1 MTLRHII
8 VAATALT
15 ILALAG
21 CSSTSN
27 PVNPPSPQGTN
38 TTVWTPSGG
47 SDGYW
52 TANVNATSFTTPAY
66 YSFAK
71 RDTVTPG
78 GTDSLWNIA
87 IQRTEFKTNSGISVD
102 GGDVKGIALTSTDF
116 AAVAATDTVGKSWK
130 VDGVSYFI
138 SNWYNYNINTHQLIN
153 NRNVYTMNDATGHHY
168 IKFRIDSLVGAGM
181 PPDMGTV
188 YLTYY
193 YNPTVDSKTLS
204 GATSQ
209 VVIPVGSNTVYFSFA
224 SGTVVTPADPKT
236 STGWD
241 LMFSNYNV
249 GQNSGP
255 NGPAGAAAAFYV
267 FEYLADPTDIS
278 AVNDVYA
285 GQAAAPLFQD
295 AASSIFDAWYNYDSG
310 THQLTSK
317 NFVYLIKT
325 AGKLYKMQIYSY
337 YTNVGGV
344 PVSADYIFYWKQ
356 L

>member
-1 MTLRHII
+1 MK
-8 VAATALT
+8 ATHFT
-15 ILALAG
+15 LALMALALMIIAG

-27 PVNPPSPQGTN
+27 PTAPTTPQGTN
-38 TTVWTPSGG
+38 TTVWKSTGG
-47 SDGYW
+47 GFW
-52 TANVNATSFTTPAY
+52 EATINATSSTTPAY

-71 RDTVTPG
+71 KDTVTPG
-78 GTDSLWNIA
+78 TSDSLWDFG

-116 AAVAATDTVGKSWK
+116 AAVTAADTVGKTWK
-130 VDGVSYFI
+130 TDAVAYFI
-138 SNWYNYNINTHQLIN
+138 NNWYDYNINTHQLTN
-153 NRNVYTMNDATGHHY
+153 NRHVYTMNDATGHHY
-168 IKFRIDSLVGAGM
+168 IKFRIDSLVGAGI
-181 PPDMGTV
+181 PPNMGTV

-193 YNPTVDSKTLS
+193 YNPTADSKVLT

-267 FEYLADPTDIS
+267 FEYLADPTNIDGV
-278 AVNDVYA
+278 ADVYA
-285 GQAAAPLFQD
+285 GQAAAPLFPD
-295 AASSIFDAWYNYDSG
+295 AASTIFDAWYNYDSG
-310 THQLTSK
+310 THQLSSK
-317 NFVYLIKT
+317 YFVYIIKSG
-325 AGKLYKMQIYSY
+325 GKLYKTQIYSY
-337 YTNVGGV
+337 YSNVAGV
-344 PVSADYIFYWKQ
+344 PVSADYIIYWKQ